1 VLPFYSPF
9 AIRYSPFAIFYSPFA
24 DAPMT
29 YAMTYTSLVADKN
42 TAGSIARWVNYSKL
56 DADQILQEAQ
66 ALLYS
71 MLRTREMRTHF
82 NFDLGPGASQIALPG
97 GFLDPV
103 GKIAMLGTGA
113 RIEQRYQNFIQRR
126 RTYTE
131 TTGSLGTNPFTT
143 TNGSTTVSVNL
154 PNHGF
159 AQGSTFF
166 TAGATAFNGV
176 TIAGAF
182 DVVAI
187 ADANDFSID
196 IAPLPA
202 TPSASGAGGGSAAT
216 YICDNL
222 VQGMPMY
229 WGVWDETIFFDV
241 AFSQATNC
249 NLQYFRSLPLLSAAT
264 PTNFLTNRYPHLLRK
279 ACTAQAWDFLRNDTE
294 YQKDVAAL
302 AALVE
307 QTNAEADLLYRGAV
321 FDTELG
327 E

>member
-1 VLPFYSPF
+1 M
-9 AIRYSPFAIFYSPFA
+9 A
-24 DAPMT
+24 

-71 MLRTREMRTHF
+71 MLRTREMRTHV
-82 NFDLGPGASQIALPG
+82 NFDMGVGASQIALPS

-113 RIEQRYQNFIQRR
+113 KIEQRYQNFIQRR

-131 TTGSLGTNPFTT
+131 TTGPLSPNPFTT
-143 TNGSTTVSVNL
+143 TNGSTLVTVNL

-159 AQGSTFF
+159 SQGSTFF

-176 TIAGAF
+176 TIAGTF
-182 DVVAI
+182 DVTAVV
-187 ADANDFSID
+187 DANDFTID
-196 IAPLPA
+196 ITPLGA
-202 TPSASGAGGGSAAT
+202 TPSASGAGGGTAAT

-229 WGVWDETIFFDV
+229 WGVWDESIFFDV
-241 AFSQATNC
+241 AFSQQTNC
-249 NLQYFRSLPLLSAAT
+249 NLQFFKSLPLLAAANA
-264 PTNFLTNRYPHLLRK
+264 TNFLTNRYPHLLRK

-302 AALVE
+302 TALVE
-307 QTNAEADLLYRGAV
+307 QTNAEADLLYRGAE
-321 FDTELG
+321 FDTYLHG